1 MNIGDY
7 VKIDNG
13 IDGIVISNRKKN
25 YRNDT
30 VYLVLYFSEYNF
42 GYKWKPISKDISE
55 LYHIAMYVV
64 KFISELCKYFLKYLC
79 NMQHNRV
86 DILIY
91 ILCLGTEHLH
101 LNAATIFSLD
111 NAHKKNNIV

>member
-42 GYKWKPISKDISE
+42 GYK
-55 LYHIAMYVV
+55 
-64 KFISELCKYFLKYLC
+64 
-79 NMQHNRV
+79 
-86 DILIY
+86 
-91 ILCLGTEHLH
+91 
-101 LNAATIFSLD
+101 
-111 NAHKKNNIV
+111 